1 MGKTESVWKQN
12 LNKNMYATQPCKDMH
27 KYDARLVSFPG
38 GILQMASLSWAFKY
52 TARCLASKYYP
63 LTWLSMSLLNSLLM
77 CSKCLWKLSQF
88 AVLEFLREFYYFILF
103 YKRREFYLYAN
114 IYQLKYIF
122 IAQCALNTKPK
133 SFKSST
139 LSICFRYQLVPSS
152 QSNLDAPHPVLRVP
166 ALIPES
172 KSARE

>member
-1 MGKTESVWKQN
+1 MGKRENVWKQN
-12 LNKNMYATQPCKDMH
+12 LNKNMCATQPYKDMR

-52 TARCLASKYYP
+52 AARCLASKYCP
-63 LTWLSMSLLNSLLM
+63 LTWLSMSPLNSLLT
-77 CSKCLWKLSQF
+77 CSKYLWTPSQF
-88 AVLEFLREFYYFILF
+88 AALEFLREFYYFILL
-103 YKRREFYLYAN
+103 YKRRKFYFYAN

-122 IAQCALNTKPK
+122 IAQCALNIKLK
-133 SFKSST
+133 SFKNST

-166 ALIPES
+166 ALIPGS
-172 KSARE
+172 KSARV

>member
-1 MGKTESVWKQN
+1 M
-12 LNKNMYATQPCKDMH
+12 LPQPYKDMH
-27 KYDARLVSFPG
+27 KYDARLVSFPD

-52 TARCLASKYYP
+52 AARCLASKYCP
-63 LTWLSMSLLNSLLM
+63 LTWLSMSPLNSLLM
-77 CSKCLWKLSQF
+77 CCKYLGKPSQF
-88 AVLEFLREFYYFILF
+88 PALEFLREFYYFILF

-114 IYQLKYIF
+114 IYQLKNIS
-122 IAQCALNTKPK
+122 IAQCVLNIKPK

-152 QSNLDAPHPVLRVP
+152 QSNLDAHHPVLRVP
-166 ALIPES
+166 VLISES